1 MKLRRQIPI
10 AIRECMAHEG
20 ITGGLVSHGSSTVPA
35 YIVKEINTL
44 GGDIQNAYGISIEEL
59 REAISCG
66 INKINVDTDIRLAVT
81 RNLKELFWGRP
92 QLRESASVGD
102 VYRLLEANKDKFDP
116 RVFLPP
122 LMDTVMFGEVKD
134 EDTQAVMECVEKGVK
149 EVVGTLIVQ
158 FDAFGKAPLVERPTL
173 EEMKEYYRK
182 NEK

>member
-1 MKLRRQIPI
+1 MR
-10 AIRECMAHEG
+10 
-20 ITGGLVSHGSSTVPA
+20 
-35 YIVKEINTL
+35 IN
-44 GGDIQNAYGISIEEL
+44 YE
-59 REAISCG
+59 
-66 INKINVDTDIRLAVT
+66 NVDTDIRLAVT
-81 RNLKELFWGRP
+81 RNLKELFCGRP